1 MISLQEINKRLLEH
15 EGYRRFPYRC
25 TANKLTIGIGRNIE
39 DCPFTPEELALVGEN
54 YMTEGISEDV
64 AFKLLEKDIDKFT
77 HQLEKNI
84 PFFNK
89 LDDER
94 QYCLLDMIFNMGLGN
109 KCKGLLSFKNMLKN
123 LELGN
128 YKQAAQECLNSKYG
142 RELPI
147 RAKRIANTIETGVF
161 KW

>member
-1 MISLQEINKRLLEH
+1 M
-15 EGYRRFPYRC
+15 
-25 TANKLTIGIGRNIE
+25 A
-39 DCPFTPEELALVGEN
+39 GEN

-109 KCKGLLSFKNMLKN
+109 SKKGLLSFKNMLKN

-147 RAKRIANTIETGVF
+147 RSKRIANTIETGVF